1 MGEAKRRI
9 VIITINTTYLRSSA
23 EVEEREFR
31 EPVVFGSIHDEAEHA
46 TSRGRMIVLFCC
58 CAP

>member
-9 VIITINTTYLRSSA
+9 VIITINTTYLRSNA

-46 TSRGRMIVLFCC
+46 TSRGR
-58 CAP
+58 